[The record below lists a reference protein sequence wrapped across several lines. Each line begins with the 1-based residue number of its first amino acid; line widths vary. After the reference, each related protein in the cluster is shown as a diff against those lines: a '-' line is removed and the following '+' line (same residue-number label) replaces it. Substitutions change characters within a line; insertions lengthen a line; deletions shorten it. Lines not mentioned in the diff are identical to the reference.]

1 MIKPVIQEEKMKNV
15 LRVLFLVWMIIPM
28 WAQAPGTTTPAP
40 GPELTVNGES
50 PMVLTRLA
58 VDVAINGFIAE
69 TNMTMTF
76 FNPHNRVLEGD
87 LNFPLPEGSFV
98 SGYALDINGVMV
110 DGVIVEKEKG
120 RVVFEKIVR
129 QGIDPGLMEW
139 VEGNNFKTRI
149 FPIPAK
155 GSRTVAV
162 KYLSEILYKKHDAY
176 FYLPLQFKNKI
187 NDFSLRLEVL
197 GTAQKPE
204 VKQGSPANF
213 QFQRWSSGFKAETA
227 SKDFLPA
234 GDLII
239 ALPGS
244 PLQTVCVEQSP
255 DGNYYFSILDW
266 IEKNK
271 TLEDAKPKKPRYIT
285 ILWDASASMG
295 KSTHQQELELLKA
308 YFLSLNTK
316 EIPVDLI
323 FFHYQ
328 REKPRHFR
336 VRKDNIDALIRAI
349 VETRYDGGTSLA
361 ALTAPKD
368 EPIPDF
374 YLLFSDGRNNF
385 GKDESPVFK
394 APVYAFSGSALA
406 NHAFLRGAAQQSG
419 GRYFNLNQPDRDTVL
434 KQIGR
439 SPYSFI
445 SVTVQEGVIV
455 GTFPHDPQPV
465 SGRFSLAGILTT
477 PQARLTLNYGRSRKI
492 LKRESFTVSTAE
504 AEKGKRLQTFWA
516 QKKIAELQ
524 RFPDRNRQELI
535 DTGKKYGLVTR
546 GTSLIV
552 LDNLEQ
558 YWQHK
563 IIPPESLPQM
573 REEYFRRLERQL
585 KDTEAAAEGKI
596 EHLVRLWNQRVKWWE
611 TSYPLQPPK
620 PKKEATTTPVSSQ
633 PAASPARSQPA
644 AAHTRSQPATAPR
657 PADIPLVRSFRNLME
672 ISRQY
677 IGGKVVL
684 EDGSQI
690 PGVLITLTQ
699 SNSNF
704 TITTITNENGH
715 YIFADIPVGQYQIKA
730 ELEGFKTVVRRGIGL
745 RQGNKMEIVILME
758 TATIKEEIVV
768 TGRASYVDTRST
780 AAAGGEVESDEE
792 ESEREWNIDG
802 ANIKD
807 PSAVGAAPA
816 YLKLQSD
823 DSKSPTGPTIALKEW
838 NPQTPYLEGLKQVGP
853 EGAYDAY
860 LKQKQLYGNA
870 PSFYLDCANYFFNA
884 GLKETGLR
892 VISNLAEM
900 DMENPA
906 LLRVLGYRLAQL
918 DYLDLSAI
926 ILEKVLQL
934 RPEEPQSYRDLAL
947 VLERLDRFDR
957 AVDLLY
963 RMVIGQ
969 WDQRFAE
976 IETIAL
982 MELNNTLRKANAAGI
997 KGLQEKI
1004 DPRLC
1009 KVLDVDVRIVLT
1021 WDADMTDMDLWITD
1035 PRGEKSYYGHRLS
1048 YLGGAMSCDY
1058 TQGYGPEEYL
1068 LKKAPKG
1075 EFKIQVNYYNSRAF
1089 KLLGPITLQVDIFT
1103 DYGRKSEKRKS
1114 ITMRLTQRQEVI
1126 DVGNIRI

>member
-1 MIKPVIQEEKMKNV
+1 MIKPVIQEEKMKNILV
-15 LRVLFLVWMIIPM
+15 VLFVVWMIIPM
-28 WAQAPGTTTPAP
+28 WAQAPGTTPQTP
-40 GPELTVNGES
+40 GPGLTVNGES
-50 PMVLTRLA
+50 PMVLSRLA
-58 VDVAINGFIAE
+58 VDVSINGFIAE
-69 TNMTMTF
+69 TKMTMTF

-129 QGIDPGLMEW
+129 QGIDPGLVEW

-149 FPIPAK
+149 FPIPAR

-162 KYLSEILYKKHDAY
+162 KYLSEILYKNQDAY

-187 NDFSLRLEVL
+187 DDFSLRLEVL

-227 SKDFLPA
+227 LKDFLPA

-244 PLQTVCVEQSP
+244 PPQTVRVEQSP
-255 DGNYYFSILDW
+255 EGDYYFSILDW
-266 IEKNK
+266 LEKDK
-271 TLEDAKPKKPRYIT
+271 TLEDKKPQKPRYIT

-295 KSTHQQELELLKA
+295 KSNHQQELELLKA

-323 FFHYQ
+323 FFHCQ

-336 VRKDNIDALIRAI
+336 VKKDNIDILILAI
-349 VETRYDGGTSLA
+349 AEARYDGGTSLA
-361 ALTAPKD
+361 ALSAPGD
-368 EPIPDF
+368 EPVPDF

-385 GKDESPVFK
+385 GKDEAPVFK

-419 GRYFNLNQPDRDTVL
+419 GMYFNLNQPDRDTVL

-455 GTFPHDPQPV
+455 GAFPCDPQPV
-465 SGRFSLAGILTT
+465 SSRFSLAGILTT
-477 PQARLTLNYGRSRKI
+477 PRARLTLNYGRSGKI

-504 AEKGKRLQTFWA
+504 AEKGKRIRTFWA
-516 QKKIAELQ
+516 QKKITELQ

-535 DTGKKYGLVTR
+535 DTGKKYGLVTP

-573 REEYFRRLERQL
+573 REEYFRRLERQQ
-585 KDTEAAAEGKI
+585 KDTEAAAGEKI
-596 EHLVRLWNQRVKWWE
+596 ERLVRLWNQRVKWWE

-620 PKKEATTTPVSSQ
+620 QEKEANTTPVSSQ
-633 PAASPARSQPA
+633 PAVSPVRSQPA
-644 AAHTRSQPATAPR
+644 AAPR
-657 PADIPLVRSFRNLME
+657 PADIPLVRSFRNIME
-672 ISRQY
+672 SSRQY
-677 IGGKVVL
+677 IAGKVKL
-684 EDGSQI
+684 EDGSRI
-690 PGVLITLTQ
+690 PGVLITLTRG
-699 SNSNF
+699 NSNF
-704 TITTITNENGH
+704 TMTTITNVNGH
-715 YIFADIPVGQYQIKA
+715 YIFADIPVGRYQIKA
-730 ELEGFKTVVRRGIGL
+730 QLEGFKTLVRRGIRL
-745 RQGNKMEIVILME
+745 RQGNKLEIGILME
-758 TATIKEEIVV
+758 IATINEEIVV
-768 TGRASYVDTRST
+768 SARASTVDVRSS
-780 AAAGGEVESDEE
+780 AVSAGGGE
-792 ESEREWNIDG
+792 ESETQWNTDG
-802 ANIKD
+802 ATVCD
-807 PSAVGAAPA
+807 RSDVGGSPA
-816 YLKLQSD
+816 YLKVQSH
-823 DSKSPTGPTIALKEW
+823 DSKSPTGPAIALKEW
-838 NPQTPYLEGLKQVGP
+838 NPQTPYLEGLKQTGP

-860 LKQKQLYGNA
+860 LKQKELYGNA

-900 DMENPA
+900 EMENTA

-947 VLERLDRFDR
+947 ILERLDRFDR

-963 RMVIGQ
+963 RVIIGQ

-982 MELNNTLRKANAAGI
+982 MELNNTLRKASAAGV
-997 KGLQEKI
+997 KGLEEKI

-1009 KVLDVDVRIVLT
+1009 QVLDVDVRIVLT
-1021 WDADMTDMDLWITD
+1021 WDADMTDMDLWVID
-1035 PRGEKSYYGHRLS
+1035 PRGEKSFYSNRLS
-1048 YLGGAMSCDY
+1048 YLGGAMSRDY

-1075 EFKIQVNYYNSRAF
+1075 EFKIQVNYYSSRAF

-1114 ITMRLTQRQEVI
+1114 ITVRLTERQEVI
-1126 DVGNIRI
+1126 DVGSIQI

>member
-15 LRVLFLVWMIIPM
+15 LGVLFVVWMIIPM
-28 WAQAPGTTTPAP
+28 WAQAPGTTPPAP

-50 PMVLTRLA
+50 PMVLSRLA

-69 TNMTMTF
+69 TKMTMTF

-129 QGIDPGLMEW
+129 QGIDPGLVEW

-162 KYLSEILYKKHDAY
+162 KYLSEILYKNQDAY
-176 FYLPLQFKNKI
+176 FYLPLHFKNKI
-187 NDFSLRLEVL
+187 NEFSLRLEVL

-213 QFQRWSSGFKAETA
+213 QFQRWSSGFKAEA
-227 SKDFLPA
+227 ALKDFLPA

-244 PLQTVCVEQSP
+244 PLQTVRVEQSP
-255 DGNYYFSILDW
+255 DDNYYFSILDW

-295 KSTHQQELELLKA
+295 KSNHQQELELLKA

-323 FFHYQ
+323 FFHSQ
-328 REKPRHFR
+328 REKPRHFQ
-336 VRKDNIDALIRAI
+336 VRKNNIDTLIRAI
-349 VETRYDGGTSLA
+349 AETRYDGGTSLA
-361 ALTAPKD
+361 ALTAPGD
-368 EPIPDF
+368 EPVPDF

-406 NHAFLRGAAQQSG
+406 NHAFLRSAAQQSG
-419 GRYFNLNQPDRDTVL
+419 GMYFNLNQPDRDTVL

-477 PQARLTLNYGRSRKI
+477 PQARLTLNYGRSGKI
-492 LKRESFTVSTAE
+492 LKRESFTVSAAE

-524 RFPDRNRQELI
+524 RFPDRNRQELV
-535 DTGKKYGLVTR
+535 DTGEKYGLVTP

-573 REEYFRRLERQL
+573 REEYFRRLERQQ
-585 KDTEAAAEGKI
+585 KDTEAAAGEKI

-620 PKKEATTTPVSSQ
+620 PKKEANTTPVSSP
-633 PAASPARSQPA
+633 PAAASVRSQPA
-644 AAHTRSQPATAPR
+644 AAPQPVNIRPLRSNR
-657 PADIPLVRSFRNLME
+657 IRYIME
-672 ISRQY
+672 HSRQY
-677 IGGKVVL
+677 IAGQVVL
-684 EDGSQI
+684 EDGSEI
-690 PGVLITLTQ
+690 PGVLINLTR
-699 SNSNF
+699 SDSNF
-704 TITTITNENGH
+704 TRTTVTNENGH
-715 YIFADIPVGQYQIKA
+715 YIFADIPDGRYKIKA
-730 ELEGFKTVVRRGIGL
+730 ELEGFKTVVRPGLRL
-745 RQGNKMEIVILME
+745 RQGNKLEIMILME
-758 TATIKEEIVV
+758 TATIKEEI
-768 TGRASYVDTRST
+768 TILGAAPTVDVHSSAVST
-780 AAAGGEVESDEE
+780 EVLEESDVE
-792 ESEREWNIDG
+792 ESERVWNNDG
-802 ANIKD
+802 ANISD

-816 YLKLQSD
+816 YLNAQSD
-823 DSKSPTGPTIALKEW
+823 DGKSPTGPAIALKEW
-838 NPQTPYLEGLKQVGP
+838 NPQTPYLEGLKQAGP
-853 EGAYDAY
+853 GEAYEAY

-870 PSFYLDCANYFFNA
+870 PSYYLDCADYFFKA
-884 GLKETGLR
+884 GLKESGLR

-900 DMENPA
+900 EMENPA

-918 DYLDLSAI
+918 DYLDLSTV

-963 RMVIGQ
+963 RVVIGQ

-982 MELNNTLRKANAAGI
+982 MELNNTLRKASAAGV

-1021 WDADMTDMDLWITD
+1021 WDADMTDMDLWVTD

-1075 EFKIQVNYYNSRAF
+1075 EFKIQVNYYSSRAF

-1103 DYGRKSEKRKS
+1103 DYGRKSEKKKS
-1114 ITMRLTQRQEVI
+1114 ITVRLTQRQEII
-1126 DVGNIRI
+1126 DVGSIQI

>member
-1 MIKPVIQEEKMKNV
+1 MKNV
-15 LRVLFLVWMIIPM
+15 LGVLFVVWMIIPM
-28 WAQAPGTTTPAP
+28 WAQAPGTTLPGP
-40 GPELTVNGES
+40 GPELTVNGDS

-69 TNMTMTF
+69 TKMTMTF
-76 FNPHNRVLEGD
+76 LNPHNRVLEGD

-129 QGIDPGLMEW
+129 QGIDPGLVEW

-162 KYLSEILYKKHDAY
+162 KYLSEIVYKNQDAY
-176 FYLPLQFKNKI
+176 FYLPLHFKNKI
-187 NDFSLRLEVL
+187 NDFSLKLEVL

-204 VKQGSPANF
+204 VKKGSPANF

-227 SKDFLPA
+227 LKDFLPA

-244 PLQTVCVEQSP
+244 PLQTVRIEQSP
-255 DGNYYFSILDW
+255 DGDYYFSILDW
-266 IEKNK
+266 IEKDK
-271 TLEDAKPKKPRYIT
+271 TLEDAKPKKPLYIT

-295 KSTHQQELELLKA
+295 KSNHQQELELLKA

-323 FFHYQ
+323 LFHCR
-328 REKPRHFR
+328 RENPRHFR
-336 VRKDNIDALIRAI
+336 IRKDNIDTLIRVI
-349 VETRYDGGTSLA
+349 TETRYDGGTSLT
-361 ALTAPKD
+361 ALTAPGD
-368 EPIPDF
+368 EPVPDF

-385 GKDESPVFK
+385 GKDEYPVFK

-419 GRYFNLNQPDRDTVL
+419 GMYFNLNQPDRDTFL

-445 SVTVQEGVIV
+445 SVTVQEGVVV

-477 PQARLTLNYGRSRKI
+477 PQARLTLNYGQAGKI

-504 AEKGKRLQTFWA
+504 AEKGTRIRTFWA

-524 RFPDRNRQELI
+524 QFPDRNRQELV
-535 DTGKKYGLVTR
+535 DTGKKFGLVTP

-563 IIPPESLPQM
+563 IIPSESLPQM
-573 REEYFRRLERQL
+573 REEYFRRLDRQQ
-585 KDTEAAAEGKI
+585 KDAKTAAGEKI
-596 EHLVRLWNQRVKWWE
+596 EHLVALWNQRVKWWE

-620 PKKEATTTPVSSQ
+620 PKKKAPTPVS
-633 PAASPARSQPA
+633 RQPA
-644 AAHTRSQPATAPR
+644 AAPR
-657 PADIPLVRSFRNLME
+657 PAHIPPARSFRNLMAS
-672 ISRQY
+672 SRQY
-677 IGGKVVL
+677 IAGKVVL

-690 PGVLITLTQ
+690 PGALITLTRN
-699 SNSNF
+699 NSNF
-704 TITTITNENGH
+704 TITTATNENGH
-715 YIFADIPVGQYQIKA
+715 YIFTDIPDGRYQIKA
-730 ELEGFKTVVRRGIGL
+730 ELEGFNTIIRRGIRL
-745 RQGNKMEIVILME
+745 RRGNKLKIRITMRLSTIQE
-758 TATIKEEIVV
+758 TIVV
-768 TGRASYVDTRST
+768 TGETPTVDVRSS
-780 AAAGGEVESDEE
+780 AVSAGGGE
-792 ESEREWNIDG
+792 ESETRWNIDG
-802 ANIKD
+802 ANVSD

-816 YLKLQSD
+816 YLKVSSY
-823 DSKSPTGPTIALKEW
+823 DSESPTDPAIALKEW
-838 NPQTPYLEGLKQVGP
+838 NPQTPYLEGLKEAGP
-853 EGAYDAY
+853 EKAYEAY
-860 LKQKQLYGNA
+860 FKQKQLYGSA

-918 DYLDLSAI
+918 DYLDLSAV
-926 ILEKVLQL
+926 ILEKVLKL
-934 RPEEPQSYRDLAL
+934 RSEEPQSYRDLAL

-963 RMVIGQ
+963 RVVTGH
-969 WDQRFAE
+969 WDQRFGE
-976 IETIAL
+976 IETIVL
-982 MELNNTLRKANAAGI
+982 MELNNTLRKARAAGV
-997 KGLQEKI
+997 KRLEEKI

-1021 WDADMTDMDLWITD
+1021 WDADMTDMDLWVTD
-1035 PRGEKSYYGHRLS
+1035 PRGEKSFYGNRLS
-1048 YLGGAMSCDY
+1048 YLGGAMSRDY

-1075 EFKIQVNYYNSRAF
+1075 EFKIQVNYYSSRAF

-1114 ITMRLTQRQEVI
+1114 ITLRLAEKKEVI